1 MQCLGVTF
9 YLPFYRMYSIYIY
22 IYIYM
27 NMKEKFI
34 FRIGLAVALLISKY
48 VE

>member
-1 MQCLGVTF
+1 
-9 YLPFYRMYSIYIY
+9 
-22 IYIYM
+22 M

-48 VE
+48 VEWRSTN